1 MSVRHFSRLAS
12 LTDAYFESGAKVLRQ
27 DDDVQTRGVQLLGG
41 GWYGQHQSSSLCR
54 QTAGGRTGPAVQGT
68 SL

>member
-1 MSVRHFSRLAS
+1 MRVRHFSSLAL
-12 LTDAYFESGAKVLRQ
+12 LTDACCESGAKLFRQ
-27 DDDVQTRGVQLLGG
+27 DSDVETRGEQVLSG

>member
-1 MSVRHFSRLAS
+1 MRVRHSNKLAC
-12 LTDAYFESGAKVLRQ
+12 FESRAKVFRQ
-27 DDDVQTRGVQLLGG
+27 VSDVETRDMQVLSGG
-41 GWYGQHQSSSLCR
+41 SYGQHQTSALCW